1 LRRGNRP
8 WEVDSQSPPSVKFA
22 LSAIGAIAQLG
33 ERLHGMQE
41 VVGSIPTS
49 STKLHGLTVMH
60 RFGQLAVYLG
70 ILLVAVGLI
79 GGFAAMFRDADD
91 LAVNLLVLVP
101 LGFVALLTGVVV
113 TQLHRPGN
121 QR

>member
-1 LRRGNRP
+1 
-8 WEVDSQSPPSVKFA
+8 
-22 LSAIGAIAQLG
+22 
-33 ERLHGMQE
+33 
-41 VVGSIPTS
+41 
-49 STKLHGLTVMH
+49 LHGLTVMH